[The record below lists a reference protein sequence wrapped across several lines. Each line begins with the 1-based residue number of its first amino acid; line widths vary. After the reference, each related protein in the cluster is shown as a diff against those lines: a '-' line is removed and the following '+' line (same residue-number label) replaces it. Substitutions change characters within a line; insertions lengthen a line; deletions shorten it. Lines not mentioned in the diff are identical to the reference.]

1 MSFLGI
7 QASLYELAVVV
18 LDVTLLGV
26 AQKLVAVFHLLNK
39 RVERSHHLARVGDDA
54 LFATCHAGEIVVV
67 ELRIEAELHHLGIDE
82 HKLQLCRVLLVEQ

>member
-18 LDVTLLGV
+18 LDVTLLGI